1 MFKVGDVIN
10 VINGRRGDRYRV
22 ISIEDKIVLRNIHQ
36 TNPRMNFTIDN
47 FDGMKLDEVY
57 YRKEKIEKIMD
68 TIDSINILRHAK
80 QTAELNRKINW
91 MYMMEMRKQKI
102 QSICS
107 KLEIK

>member
-10 VINGRRGDRYRV
+10 VINGKRGDRYRV